1 MNFREDDPT
10 MTNQAITQ
18 RIQQV
23 QFWDLPLTELAR
35 RRLASIAD
43 SRRRYPT
50 QKMALAQ
57 RLLSHALDTNRGL
70 YVPLGSHPYLRARL
84 TEDFGSLPDSIRA
97 DEGTPLCFFGNPLL
111 LPQGWGRDDFDIDK
125 VEKPV
130 LRATNAGFA
139 VVTIE
144 HDCTERGQF
153 EHICDWVKPNG
164 MFKAVDA
171 ELRNYR
177 DYAGYSIVFS
187 GSRSLHFHF
196 VFSTHHLNAAPY
208 NHSNY
213 ERWESRHVHAAV
225 MSNAYQIY
233 WNALHEIMDRMLTS
247 PVPADKSGQ
256 SYTQLKRMPWG
267 IRKLHQDSGIL
278 GLPVGT
284 LVPQLVIDEKL
295 RNGRSSKGSGRFVVA
310 PEFSASDY
318 VKARKHLGPARSGT
332 GDISAG
338 PEMIEQLAEMCQ
350 AEWNAPFPKPV
361 SMVMKRG
368 EWVLHFQNDQTDI
381 NPSTVARGDHT
392 ALLLQGQSAPQGAFR
407 LPNEL
412 TANELGDHLAR
423 RFGLIPNVPMPSI
436 EQAGKAVPYFERL
449 KSEAGSTFKQTYE
462 ESVLRKFPH
471 LSSCSAPELQTIYRQ
486 KLWRYLNNAM
496 FFKGDMI
503 CTSGEGI
510 GKTSALFNIVQH
522 AALDNALAND
532 DAKVRF
538 YVFAF
543 RSRLQAEEKAKEY
556 GNDGRRA
563 FILKPFWT
571 YYEEACGRCG
581 AVSLQDDFVEKGDVL
596 SVLEQIASSQPNVY
610 HELER
615 ARKALWLATDGTS
628 LFTGTTV
635 LFTTH
640 ATATSWYRTH
650 VNRLWHHPRFDPQ
663 MEPDQLDELR
673 AELLF
678 EKVVFDEPE
687 WDEFAHI
694 VSDGMHRHLSVH
706 TRWNWQKLTDRE
718 RKHTFYRMKK
728 DEPALANIDFDDYSE
743 LRFTE
748 LAQFERVQ
756 VEFASQPFG
765 RENSSKAI
773 YISQDGK
780 PYYFAAERWPAAD
793 STSWI
798 FLTTERFTT
807 EAIAALYKL
816 KFNRPLLQLNL
827 DDLPGVYP
835 VDVPI
840 VKNKDANAQGIQKLA
855 KDILASNDRN
865 VVIADR
871 LNELK
876 GERARTFQGMK
887 GYSGWS
893 DENVFVV
900 LTHIHPEVYGR
911 LNAVGRWL
919 RLDDT
924 IAKYYAAQLSQAV
937 GRNTGFRKRPG
948 TKTVVVASAG
958 LLRLI
963 QAKLARFAPRVRLQL
978 NTDKYW

>member
-1 MNFREDDPT
+1 M
-10 MTNQAITQ
+10 IKS
-18 RIQQV
+18 
-23 QFWDLPLTELAR
+23 AR

-43 SRRRYPT
+43 SRLRYPN
-50 QKMALAQ
+50 QKMELAQ
-57 RLLSHALDTNRGL
+57 RLFSCGLDLNRAV
-70 YVPLGSHPYLRARL
+70 YVPFGSHQYLRGRI
-84 TEDFGSLPDSIRA
+84 TEDFSALPEAITA
-97 DEGTPLCFFGNPLL
+97 DTGTPLCFFGNPLL
-111 LPQGWGRDDFDIDK
+111 LPQGWDSATFDIDA
-125 VEKPV
+125 VEQPS
-130 LRATNAGFA
+130 LRATNAGFLVA
-139 VVTIE
+139 TIE
-144 HDCTERGQF
+144 HDCKERGHF
-153 EHICDWVKPNG
+153 EHICGWLGGP
-164 MFKAVDA
+164 FRQVDQ
-171 ELRNYR
+171 ELKKYT
-177 DYAGYSIVFS
+177 DYDGYSVVLS
-187 GSRSLHFHF
+187 GNKSLHFHF
-196 VFSTHHLNAAPY
+196 VFSTKHLGEAPY
-208 NHSNY
+208 DQTAH
-213 ERWESRHVHAAV
+213 ERWEFRHVHAAV
-225 MSNAYQIY
+225 MTNAHQLY
-233 WNALHEIMDRMLTS
+233 WNAAVEIMERMLPS
-247 PVPADKSGQ
+247 PVPIDGSGN
-256 SYTQLKRMPWG
+256 SYSQLKRTPWG
-267 IRKLHQDSGIL
+267 VRKLNRDSEIL
-278 GLPVGT
+278 GLPAGR
-284 LVPQLVIDEKL
+284 LVPQLVLAESL
-295 RNGRSSKGSGRFVVA
+295 RTRRSAKGSGKLIVG
-310 PEFSASDY
+310 PDFSASNY
-318 VKARKHLGPARSGT
+318 VRSRKRPSVLGEMEERAESL
-332 GDISAG
+332 SAG
-338 PEMIEQLAEMCQ
+338 SEMLKELATMCQ
-350 AEWNAPFPKPV
+350 ATWGNVFPKPA
-361 SMVMKRG
+361 SMEMKRG
-368 EWVLHFQNDQTDI
+368 EWVIHFRNHPSDTH
-381 NPSTVARGDHT
+381 PSTVARGDYT
-392 ALLLQGQSAPQGAFR
+392 TLLMQGQDAPSGTFM
-407 LPNEL
+407 LPGEL
-412 TANELGDHLAR
+412 TANEIGDHLAR
-423 RFGLIPNVPMPSI
+423 RFGIVPNLPTPSV
-436 EQAGKAVPYFERL
+436 QQLATSGLSHFERL
-449 KSEAGSTFKQTYE
+449 KSQAGKPFKEMYE
-462 ESVLRKFPH
+462 ESVTRTFPH
-471 LSSCSAPELQTIYRQ
+471 ISSCPIPELQGIYRQ
-486 KLWRYLNNAM
+486 KLWRYLNNAL
-496 FFKGDMI
+496 FFKGDVI
-503 CTSGEGI
+503 CASGEGI
-510 GKTSALFNIVQH
+510 GKTTALFDLMQH
-522 AALDNALAND
+522 AALDTALVHD
-532 DAKVRF
+532 DQKVRF
-538 YVFAF
+538 FVFAF
-543 RSRLQAEEKAKEY
+543 RSRAQAEEKALEY
-556 GNDGRRA
+556 RGRTRRA
-563 FILKPFWT
+563 FVLKPFWA
-571 YYEEACGRCG
+571 YYEEACARCG
-581 AVSLQDDFVEKGDVL
+581 VHSLRDDFEEKGNVL

-728 DEPALANIDFDDYSE
+728 EEPALSNIDFDDYSE

-748 LAQFERVQ
+748 LTQFERVQ

-827 DDLPGVYP
+827 DNLPGVYP

-840 VKNKDANAQGIQKLA
+840 VKSKNANAQGIQKLA
-855 KDILASNDRN
+855 KDILANNDRN

-919 RLDDT
+919 RLDET

-937 GRNTGFRKRPG
+937 GRNTGFRKKPG

-963 QAKLARFAPRVRLQL
+963 QVKLARFAPRVRLQL
-978 NTDKYW
+978 NTEKYW